1 MGRFIVF
8 PASICPFIT
17 NITEGNIGIMR
28 GKGLIKFFAV
38 LRGNIVIPVD
48 KSKISACSAFDSC
61 VSRIRKAPIFL
72 MDDMDARILF
82 LPTHHRAPHCHL

>member
-1 MGRFIVF
+1 
-8 PASICPFIT
+8 
-17 NITEGNIGIMR
+17 MR

-82 LPTHHRAPHCHL
+82 THSSQSAPLPSVEPSSTSRISRLE